1 MPVWARR
8 CIFMAA
14 LFVAPAAAFGECEWE
29 VQVVNRETREV
40 KRYSPEWSEQTEIP
54 LPALSNVACGV
65 SEGVRTVTGGIE
77 GVRRC
82 LVCKGTEINFLSC
95 AVHFPR
101 FKWFD
106 SDADIEVWQGDGSPV
121 RDGYTVRLGC
131 RTN

>member
-1 MPVWARR
+1 MLLRAR
-8 CIFMAA
+8 CFTFIAA
-14 LFVAPAAAFGECEWE
+14 LLVAPASVFAECEWE

-40 KRYSPEWSEQTEIP
+40 KRHSPEWSKRTKIP
-54 LPALSNVACGV
+54 LPALSSVACAV

-101 FKWFD
+101 FRWFD
-106 SDADIEVWQGDGSPV
+106 SYADIDVWQGEGSPAHE
-121 RDGYTVRLGC
+121 GYSVRLGC
-131 RTN
+131 RTW